1 MAPSTDFMSGRPILP
16 SRFADFPREIRD
28 MVFSYIT
35 SAAEVWIDRHDNYFL
50 HIGSDDYADCIETLH
65 DWATRSYIAKGACEV
80 LWSSDRFNHSWYF
93 DIDTIIDPH
102 HTLTLSKP
110 GDEFRLKKAVGI
122 PVDLS
127 MCVTKLELYT
137 CGNPV
142 NLADPTARDMESLLR
157 LKQEL
162 SQLHQFPRL
171 RQLQIQIW
179 IPQESDAYL
188 EGMTVVESISNA
200 CQELRARIGAGL
212 TVFLL
217 RAWPYDI
224 MKFEYIE
231 EYDISW
237 MWEEPNQ
244 IHRERTHEWVATADE
259 WIRLLIADGV
269 EVEGRHTLLEEL
281 RYMGSF
287 LPQTKDEVVEV
298 DVWEPWMGFTEQYWQ
313 SLKEE
318 WRR

>member
-28 MVFSYIT
+28 MVFSYIA

-50 HIGSDDYADCIETLH
+50 HIRSDDYAQCIETLH

-80 LWSSDRFNHSWYF
+80 LWSSDHFNHNWYF
-93 DIDTIIDPH
+93 DTDTIIDPH
-102 HTLTLSKP
+102 HTLTLGKH
-110 GDEFRLKKAVGI
+110 GDGFWLKKAVGI

-137 CGNPV
+137 NGNPV
-142 NLADPTARDMESLLR
+142 NLADPTALDTESLLR

-188 EGMTVVESISNA
+188 EGMTVVESISSA
-200 CQELRARIGAGL
+200 CKELRARIGAGL
-212 TVFLL
+212 TILLL

-231 EYDISW
+231 DYDISW

-244 IHRERTHEWVATADE
+244 IHRGRAHEWVATADE

-269 EVEGRHTLLEEL
+269 EVGGRSTLLEEL

-287 LPQTKDEVVEV
+287 LPQMKDDIVEM
-298 DVWEPWMGFTEQYWQ
+298 DVWEPWMGITEQYWQ